1 MDTQKKDIEF
11 WLFNQDN
18 LQSLCKILA
27 EVWNSLC
34 SEHGW
39 PHRRTW
45 QEMLRERKAIRSMAR
60 QYALDNSTEETKQA
74 LFWILRRWN
83 WQKTPAPLNLLS
95 SKTQW
100 NSYKMVLAREKEE
113 SQIFI
118 QEKDSNLK
126 DWARMEIT
134 NRIKSE
140 RFQKNS
146 KIENKADASNISKET
161 VEFALILG
169 KLKGMN
175 TEEKLSFASFCEDV
189 EKQLQET

>member
-18 LQSLCKILA
+18 LQNLCKILA

-34 SEHGW
+34 AEHGW

-45 QEMLRERKAIRSMAR
+45 QEMLRERKAIRSLAR
-60 QYALDNSTEETKQA
+60 QYALDNSKEETKKA
-74 LFWILRRWN
+74 LFWILSRWN
-83 WQKTPAPLNLLS
+83 WRKTPAPLNLLS

-100 NSYKMVLAREKEE
+100 NSYKMVLARAKEE
-113 SQIFI
+113 AQIFI
-118 QEKDSNLK
+118 EEKESNLK
-126 DWARMEIT
+126 NWARMEIT
-134 NRIKSE
+134 NRVRSAKLQRDLKHDFGS
-140 RFQKNS
+140 
-146 KIENKADASNISKET
+146 ASKET

-175 TEEKLSFASFCEDV
+175 TEEKLSFASFCE
-189 EKQLQET
+189 EIESQLQKT

>member
-1 MDTQKKDIEF
+1 
-11 WLFNQDN
+11 
-18 LQSLCKILA
+18 
-27 EVWNSLC
+27 
-34 SEHGW
+34 
-39 PHRRTW
+39 
-45 QEMLRERKAIRSMAR
+45 
-60 QYALDNSTEETKQA
+60 
-74 LFWILRRWN
+74 
-83 WQKTPAPLNLLS
+83 
-95 SKTQW
+95 
-100 NSYKMVLAREKEE
+100 MVLAREKEE

-140 RFQKNS
+140 RFQRSS